1 MVRARVKQVLNRWP
15 ALKAAAFLLNDLWWG
30 VRLHFGQ
37 IETSSGTTHSTISIE
52 DSLRY
57 IEEVFRDYKDY
68 GELASFRGVV
78 AEVGPGDNA
87 GVAVLMRKDG
97 SDQVDLIGRYFS
109 RCDTQKQS
117 MIYDALSKRHRLD
130 WLRCELA
137 WNDTHLV
144 GITQQVGQSAE
155 EFFVTVRKAGD
166 LCTTSLSRDLCS
178 NISTIHSTHLNPW
191 FLASSRVGR

>member
-1 MVRARVKQVLNRWP
+1 M
-15 ALKAAAFLLNDLWWG
+15 
-30 VRLHFGQ
+30 
-37 IETSSGTTHSTISIE
+37 
-52 DSLRY
+52 
-57 IEEVFRDYKDY
+57 
-68 GELASFRGVV
+68 
-78 AEVGPGDNA
+78 GPGDNA